1 MNVIGVFPNAGSVVR
16 LVGALL
22 MEENDRWAAM
32 SKAYYSTD
40 VAELEGRLEELAGV
54 ARERARLMLVG
65 WPAEKAVANLRNN
78 LDLTFDLP
86 AIRRKYAEICKALFR
101 LALCHCINYDSGGL
115 YN

>member
-22 MEENDRWAAM
+22 IEENDRWAAM

-40 VAELEGRLEELAGV
+40 VAELEGRLEELAGI

-65 WPAEKAVANLRNN
+65 WPTEEAVSNLHNN
-78 LDLTFDLP
+78 LDLTVETLHSVGLFTG
-86 AIRRKYAEICKALFR
+86 IRWLAGSIAAGEI
-101 LALCHCINYDSGGL
+101 NG
-115 YN
+115 